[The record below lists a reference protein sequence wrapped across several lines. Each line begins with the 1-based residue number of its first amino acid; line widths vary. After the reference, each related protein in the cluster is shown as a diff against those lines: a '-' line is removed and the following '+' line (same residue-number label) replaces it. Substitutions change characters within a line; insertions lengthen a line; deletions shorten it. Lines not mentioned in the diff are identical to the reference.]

1 MSLFMH
7 TYIHVCTHTQIRVFP
22 GKVMEREGGGEVLG
36 VLGWQFW
43 GYYMIIWILV
53 KDVDENINIKASIK
67 KVF

>member
-1 MSLFMH
+1 
-7 TYIHVCTHTQIRVFP
+7 
-22 GKVMEREGGGEVLG
+22 MEREGGGEVLG